1 MQSKKGE
8 RLIYF
13 KDLVF
18 TVLWKWKVVVA
29 VGIILALALGGF
41 QALRMMQTSKGEV
54 SADLMTEYENRKEDI
69 EERVAIL
76 QQHLDGQNNYLAQSL
91 LMQLDP
97 YHHYEVKVSLYAR
110 TDCDGTTE
118 NGFQMLNPALT
129 VLRGYEKA
137 LLDTESTKAIAQVL
151 GIQEMYVP
159 ELSIVEMDEISGT
172 LSLRMK
178 CEDLES
184 GEKLLTALVT
194 QVRNAQKNIASSVKE
209 HTLSILEQTVV
220 PCVDVKLAETQKKNN
235 AALTDV
241 QKDLTEAKKELAA
254 LGTVEVIGG
263 ISVKKVVLFAFIG
276 GALGV
281 ILCACAIWVNYI
293 VGTKV
298 YSRRI
303 LQDVT
308 GVRVLGSVMKKP
320 HKCGIDRWLYSLE
333 GREKSQSYDLLAT
346 DIRCRMVGKTL
357 LITGDGDTAAL
368 YEALTKALPD
378 VQILDCG
385 DILSQASAVTALSSS
400 DAVVL
405 VEHCG
410 VSRYNRVNDRISL
423 IADYGKQLIGCVLL
437 DG

>member
-1 MQSKKGE
+1 M
-8 RLIYF
+8 
-13 KDLVF
+13 
-18 TVLWKWKVVVA
+18 
-29 VGIILALALGGF
+29 
-41 QALRMMQTSKGEV
+41 
-54 SADLMTEYENRKEDI
+54 
-69 EERVAIL
+69 
-76 QQHLDGQNNYLAQSL
+76 
-91 LMQLDP
+91 
-97 YHHYEVKVSLYAR
+97 
-110 TDCDGTTE
+110 
-118 NGFQMLNPALT
+118 
-129 VLRGYEKA
+129 
-137 LLDTESTKAIAQVL
+137 
-151 GIQEMYVP
+151 
-159 ELSIVEMDEISGT
+159 
-172 LSLRMK
+172 
-178 CEDLES
+178 
-184 GEKLLTALVT
+184 
-194 QVRNAQKNIASSVKE
+194 
-209 HTLSILEQTVV
+209 
-220 PCVDVKLAETQKKNN
+220 
-235 AALTDV
+235 
-241 QKDLTEAKKELAA
+241 
-254 LGTVEVIGG
+254 
-263 ISVKKVVLFAFIG
+263 
-276 GALGV
+276 
-281 ILCACAIWVNYI
+281 CACVIWVNYI

-308 GVRVLGSVMKKP
+308 GVRVLGSVMTKP

-368 YEALTKALPD
+368 HEALTKALPD